1 MDEILQIDSINV
13 RENFDVDEIDD
24 IRKIKHV
31 SENGYIPHGWQ
42 LCLLISLMEFLLWV
56 DFTKWMQI
64 PLSKKF

>member
-1 MDEILQIDSINV
+1 
-13 RENFDVDEIDD
+13 VDEIDD